1 VSLVE
6 KARAFAITAHGE
18 QKRKYT
24 GEPYVVHT
32 QEVADIVR
40 RAGGDPVMVAAAHL
54 HDVIEDTPVTAEQ
67 VREAFGPAV
76 AELVIALSDQ
86 IPLTY
91 GNRKARKRAESDR
104 LAGCD
109 ARVQMIKLA
118 DIISNARSICELDPG
133 FAFHAFVP
141 ECLYLVGRMTLG
153 NDGLKTQAIAL
164 LSPTLPQERKDE

>member
-1 VSLVE
+1 MSLVA
-6 KARAFAITAHGE
+6 KARDFAIKAHGE

-32 QEVADIVR
+32 QEVADIVQ

-54 HDVIEDTPVTAEQ
+54 HDVVEDTPVTIKE

-76 AELVIALSDQ
+76 AELVEALTDQ
-86 IPLTY
+86 VPLSY

-104 LAGCD
+104 LAGCST
-109 ARVQMIKLA
+109 RVQTIKLA
-118 DIISNARSICELDPG
+118 DIVSNARSICELDPG

-141 ECLYLVGRMTLG
+141 ECLYLVERMTAGDTELR
-153 NDGLKTQAIAL
+153 ARAFAL
-164 LSPTLPQERKDE
+164 LAPSPPQEQQT